1 MSARRIYGRLVEHS
15 QRLFAAQ
22 RVHRALTV
30 EMTREE
36 RYVTPFWYVIITL
49 GIIAAIIN
57 FALAFA
63 RRSQPLV
70 ALVRVLAGVL
80 SLVPPIGIII
90 GKSIAIRHPF
100 LQASDVFI
108 AFGVFVF
115 AVLVL
120 PTYFERS
127 GSSAPKMTM
136 QQRAARP
143 ANATVRLRDAKSEEW
158 MN

>member
-1 MSARRIYGRLVEHS
+1 
-15 QRLFAAQ
+15 
-22 RVHRALTV
+22 
-30 EMTREE
+30 MTREE

-63 RRSQPLV
+63 RRGHPLV
-70 ALVRVLAGVL
+70 VLVRVLAGFL
-80 SLVPPIGIII
+80 SLVPPIGIIV
-90 GKSIAIRHPF
+90 GKTIAIRHPF

-127 GSSAPKMTM
+127 SANGPKMTM

-143 ANATVRLRDAKSEEW
+143 TNATVRLRDAKSDEW
-158 MN
+158 VN

>member
-1 MSARRIYGRLVEHS
+1 VR
-15 QRLFAAQ
+15 AAL
-22 RVHRALTV
+22 AV

-57 FALAFA
+57 FALAIA
-63 RRSQPLV
+63 RRRHPLMV
-70 ALVRVLAGVL
+70 LVRVIAGIL
-80 SLVPPIGIII
+80 SLVPPVGIVV
-90 GKSIAIRHPF
+90 GKTIAIRHPF

-127 GSSAPKMTM
+127 GQDAPKMTM

-143 ANATVRLRDAKSEEW
+143 ANATVRLRDAKADEW
-158 MN
+158 VN